1 MTRAMIAVS
10 LVLSAVVVAWFIG
23 GQNARDKAR
32 ADTNEVT
39 LENSETFN
47 DAISNPNQCAW
58 LDRLRNACPE

>member
-1 MTRAMIAVS
+1 MTRAMIIVS
-10 LVLSAVVVAWFIG
+10 VVLCLVVWAWFVG

-32 ADTNEVT
+32 ADANEAT

-47 DAISNPNQCAW
+47 DAISNPDQCAW